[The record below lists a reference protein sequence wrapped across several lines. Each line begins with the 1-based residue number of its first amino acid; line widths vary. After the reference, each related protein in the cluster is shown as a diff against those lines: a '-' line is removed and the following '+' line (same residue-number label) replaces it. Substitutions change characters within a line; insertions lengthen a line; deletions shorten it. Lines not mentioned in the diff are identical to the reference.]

1 MWASTRTGAGCER
14 PKVGVPA
21 VAGVPRHWM
30 VHSAISGHY
39 LPISASWGHACS
51 SGAGGTGAMAT
62 EKDRIPLPSEASH
75 APMPA
80 GAVFLSY
87 ASEDAA
93 AAERIAD
100 ALRAA
105 GIEVW
110 FDKSELRGGDAWDRK
125 IREQIHD
132 CRLFIAV
139 ISAHTEA
146 RDEGYFRREWSLAA
160 DRTRDMAHK
169 RAFLVPVVIDGTPER
184 GASVPEKFHE
194 LQWTRL
200 PGGDTPPVFVERVQR
215 LLVPDAPTRPA
226 AAAPTQSRSTI
237 APASKSR
244 LHPTWASNTVL
255 WVISAVLAIGLAY
268 LIAGRLWHPQHSQ
281 APAASQKGASST
293 GANPSTA
300 DVFNPPPHS
309 IAVLPFVNMSGDKDQ
324 EYFSDGLSEELLNS
338 LARINELQVAARTS
352 SFYFKGKDADLNA
365 IAHKLNV
372 ASLLEGSVRRSGHT
386 VRVTAQ
392 LNNAVTGYHLWSETY
407 DRDFK
412 DVLRLQTEIAT
423 AVANALKITLLGD
436 LAARIEVGGTRNPA
450 AFDAYVRALKT
461 HYDSVSERD
470 EQTAIDGFTK
480 AVRLDPEYAL
490 AYAGRSLALSSAVS
504 YWASKASTIQPRL
517 DRALADARKTIALA
531 PGLAEGHLALASAHE
546 ASLEFTRA
554 GEEYER
560 ALALAP
566 GNARVLRD
574 YGNFAVFMGKSDSA
588 LRMLRSAAALD
599 PLNYTGHM
607 LLGVGLQTQRRYSEA
622 IGAFSDALALAP
634 DASDARTSLGIAQY
648 LIGDPQAARSS
659 CEKAREDFDNRPQCM
674 AIAYHKLGRRAD
686 AEDALAELKAR
697 WGDSGP
703 TVYAVVYA
711 QWGDST
717 KALEWLDTAQRLRS
731 PGLEALKTDPLLDPV
746 RAEPRFQAIE
756 RALKFPD

>member
-1 MWASTRTGAGCER
+1 MSTAAR
-14 PKVGVPA
+14 
-21 VAGVPRHWM
+21 
-30 VHSAISGHY
+30 
-39 LPISASWGHACS
+39 
-51 SGAGGTGAMAT
+51 
-62 EKDRIPLPSEASH
+62 
-75 APMPA
+75 
-80 GAVFLSY
+80 AVFLSY
-87 ASEDAA
+87 ASEDGSAA
-93 AAERIAD
+93 QRICD

-105 GIEVW
+105 GVEVW
-110 FDKSELRGGDAWDRK
+110 FDRSELRGGDVWDQR
-125 IREQIHD
+125 IRREIHD
-132 CRLFIAV
+132 CALFVPV
-139 ISAHTEA
+139 ISAHSDA
-146 RDEGYFRREWSLAA
+146 RHEGYFRREWRLAVERA
-160 DRTRDMAHK
+160 GDMSDRV
-169 RAFLVPVVIDGTPER
+169 AFLLPVVIDETSDLR
-184 GASVPEKFHE
+184 ADVPDRFRAV
-194 LQWTRL
+194 QWTRL
-200 PGGDTPPVFVERVQR
+200 PSGETPPVFVERVQK
-215 LLVPDAPTRPA
+215 LLVPDAPTRA
-226 AAAPTQSRSTI
+226 AASMPSGPTVAP
-237 APASKSR
+237 PSKPS
-244 LHPTWASNTVL
+244 LHPTWPSNTVL
-255 WVISAVLAIGLAY
+255 WAISALLAIGLAY
-268 LIAGRLWHPQHSQ
+268 LIAGRLWHPQHWQ
-281 APAASQKGASST
+281 AAPGSQKGASST
-293 GANPSTA
+293 SANPSTA
-300 DVFNPPPHS
+300 GAFNPPPHS
-309 IAVLPFVNMSGDKDQ
+309 IAVLPFLNMSGDKDQ

-412 DVLRLQTEIAT
+412 DVLKLQTEIAT

-436 LAARIEVGGTRNPA
+436 LAAKIEVGGTRNPA

-504 YWASKASTIQPRL
+504 YWASKASTIRPSL
-517 DRALADARKTIALA
+517 DRALADGRKTIALA

-574 YGNFAVFMGKSDSA
+574 YGNFAVFMGRSDSA

-674 AIAYHKLGRRAD
+674 ALAYHKLGRRAD

-717 KALEWLDTAQRLRS
+717 KALEWLDTALRLRS